1 MGMWASQVGSVSLEI
16 FPTPFGLIG
25 KQERGPISHG
35 GAWSPALCEP
45 WTWLFRQ
52 MQWDFSFQNKPK
64 TDFFPQG
71 DFSLLCYVVIIKCK
85 QLCKHELV
93 PLPTRPK
100 YQLFT
105 RMDNGSLDFCFQNQ
119 GLGLIQEEEIH
130 YSHTKDKRVIL
141 EFPFAFSPGTRP
153 AQSGRVLLLYFHA
166 NDMDALTARP
176 SQAW

>member
-35 GAWSPALCEP
+35 GAWSSL
-45 WTWLFRQ
+45 WTLDVVVPSDAVGFF
-52 MQWDFSFQNKPK
+52 FSEQTENR
-64 TDFFPQG
+64 FFPQG

-105 RMDNGSLDFCFQNQ
+105 RMDNGSLDFCFQNH